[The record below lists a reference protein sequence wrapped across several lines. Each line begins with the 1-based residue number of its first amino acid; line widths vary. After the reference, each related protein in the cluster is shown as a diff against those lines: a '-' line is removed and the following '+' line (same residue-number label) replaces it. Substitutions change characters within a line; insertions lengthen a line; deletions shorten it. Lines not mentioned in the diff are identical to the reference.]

1 MKLKI
6 TKSWIVTTSIIA
18 TLLVILFGAIII
30 YTITIHNSPKVGVS
44 RFELFSDMIEISYNE
59 KTVTIENKHELHNFA
74 ELINGI
80 FKNSVSTVDTAE
92 SYDIVIDFHN
102 KIKTKISID
111 DKKIYLFEY
120 DSEKDI
126 ERCTGHAPITAE
138 QIDEIINMFN

>member
-6 TKSWIVTTSIIA
+6 TKSWIVTASIIVA
-18 TLLVILFGAIII
+18 LLVILFGAIII
-30 YTITIHNSPKVGVS
+30 DTITIHNSP
-44 RFELFSDMIEISYNE
+44 
-59 KTVTIENKHELHNFA
+59 NFA
-74 ELINGI
+74 EFINGI